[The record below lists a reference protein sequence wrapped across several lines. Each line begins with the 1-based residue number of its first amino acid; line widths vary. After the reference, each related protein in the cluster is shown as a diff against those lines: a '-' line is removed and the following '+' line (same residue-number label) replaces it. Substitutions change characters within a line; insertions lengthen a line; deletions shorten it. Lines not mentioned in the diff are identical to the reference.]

1 MTKEENKTLITPQ
14 LSAFE
19 NRYLKK
25 EEAEQL
31 YITREEVE
39 LLLNVMKEENNKY
52 LLLEAE
58 KKSIDLFEPQL
69 NEMALDLNTRF
80 QAI

>member
-1 MTKEENKTLITPQ
+1 
-14 LSAFE
+14 
-19 NRYLKK
+19 LKK

-58 KKSIDLFEPQL
+58 KKSIDLF
-69 NEMALDLNTRF
+69 
-80 QAI
+80 